1 MERDYPLTV
10 AGAVADLAQALKKAS
25 PHSHA
30 ADLSIGAPERR
41 HDGGHGRDVNA
52 VGSPACLESVH

>member
-30 ADLSIGAPERR
+30 ADLSIGHLNGAMMAAAFEMSMRR
-41 HDGGHGRDVNA
+41 ED
-52 VGSPACLESVH
+52 